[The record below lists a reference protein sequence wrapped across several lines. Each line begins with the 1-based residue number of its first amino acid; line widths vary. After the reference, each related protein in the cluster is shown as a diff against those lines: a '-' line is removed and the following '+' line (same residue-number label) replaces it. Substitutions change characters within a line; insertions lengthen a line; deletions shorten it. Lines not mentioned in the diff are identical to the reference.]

1 MRAQLHLF
9 ALALTLSL
17 LAAVPAV
24 AVAQPLPA
32 GMTQLR
38 SVEGV
43 DEYRLANGL
52 QVLLIQDDSKP
63 STTVNVT
70 YRVGSKHENYGETG
84 MAHLLEHLLFKGSP
98 GHSMVWAEFSKRG
111 LRANGSTWLDRT
123 NYFASFAA
131 NEENLQWYL
140 GWQAD
145 AMLNS
150 FIARKDLDTEMTVVR
165 NEMESGENNSGRIL
179 FERVMSSAYMWH
191 NYGKSTIGART
202 DVEGVNIERLQQFYR
217 TYYRPAN
224 ATVIVAGKFDPAK
237 VRQWIAASFGPL
249 QNPKTALPALYTL
262 DPVQDGEKSITV
274 RRVGGSPS
282 LYALYHVPPGAH
294 PDFAAISALNLI
306 LGDTPS
312 GRLHTRIV
320 EKQLAAA
327 AFSFSQGLQDPG
339 FTLLGLSL
347 APGQDMD
354 KARQAMLD
362 TIESISTDPVTQAE
376 LERARLKYLTGWELR
391 FTNPEQVGVALSES
405 IAQGDWR
412 LFFLSRDQV
421 RNLTLA
427 DVNRVATSYL
437 LRDNRTLG
445 SYIPTDKPL
454 RAVAP
459 ATVDVAALVGNY
471 KGDAA
476 AAQVEAFDAS
486 PANIDQRTQTTLL
499 ANGMKLALL
508 PKGTRGQAVSGSIS
522 LSLGDEKS
530 LFGQAAIGAA
540 TAAMLN
546 KGTSTL
552 SRQQIQDK
560 FDQLR
565 AQVGFGGGTTG
576 VGVGIKTT
584 RDKLPAVI
592 ALVGEVLRNASFPAA
607 ALEEYKRQLLSA
619 IAEQRKDPEAVVANE
634 LSRYGNPYP
643 RGDVRYAA
651 SFDEMVE
658 YTQSLSVA
666 QLQAFHRKFYGAQ
679 FGQAAFVGDLDAAQ
693 TRSAVSSALGNWNS
707 ASGYT
712 RVAKPLLPVQA
723 SRLVFKTPD
732 KQNAF
737 MQVKQDLAVSDNDA
751 DYPSLV
757 LANFM
762 LGQGG
767 NSRLW
772 VRIREKDGLSYDV
785 RSGINWSS
793 YEPNSGWRASAI
805 FGPQNRAA
813 VETAFRQELERA
825 LKDGFDDKELA
836 DAKQSLLSSRRLA
849 RAQDAN
855 LASGIRANL
864 RLGRTFAISQKVD
877 EQLAGATLA
886 QVNAAMRKYLQPAS
900 FVFGFGGDFN
910 HQ

>member
-17 LAAVPAV
+17 LAAAPAV

-98 GHSMVWAEFSKRG
+98 GYSTLWAEFSKRG

-145 AMLNS
+145 AMVNS

-237 VRQWIAASFGPL
+237 VRQWIAVSFGPL

-320 EKQLAAA
+320 DKQLAAA

-376 LERARLKYLTGWELR
+376 LERARLKYLTDWELR

-486 PANIDQRTQTTLL
+486 PANIEQRTQTTLL

-522 LSLGDEKS
+522 LSFGDEKS
-530 LFGQAAIGAA
+530 LFGHAAIGAA

-565 AQVGFGGGTTG
+565 AQVGFGGGATG

-607 ALEEYKRQLLSA
+607 ALEEYKRQVLSA
-619 IAEQRKDPEAVVANE
+619 IAEQRKDPEAIVANQ

-651 SFDEMVE
+651 SFDERVE
-658 YTQSLSVA
+658 YTQSLSVE

-751 DYPSLV
+751 DFPSLV

-855 LASGIRANL
+855 LASGISANL

-886 QVNAAMRKYLQPAS
+886 QVNAAMRKHLQPAS
-900 FVFGFGGDFN
+900 FVFGFGGDFKD
-910 HQ
+910 

>member
-1 MRAQLHLF
+1 M
-9 ALALTLSL
+9 
-17 LAAVPAV
+17 
-24 AVAQPLPA
+24 
-32 GMTQLR
+32 
-38 SVEGV
+38 
-43 DEYRLANGL
+43 
-52 QVLLIQDDSKP
+52 
-63 STTVNVT
+63 
-70 YRVGSKHENYGETG
+70 
-84 MAHLLEHLLFKGSP
+84 
-98 GHSMVWAEFSKRG
+98 
-111 LRANGSTWLDRT
+111 
-123 NYFASFAA
+123 
-131 NEENLQWYL
+131 
-140 GWQAD
+140 
-145 AMLNS
+145 
-150 FIARKDLDTEMTVVR
+150 
-165 NEMESGENNSGRIL
+165 
-179 FERVMSSAYMWH
+179 
-191 NYGKSTIGART
+191 
-202 DVEGVNIERLQQFYR
+202 
-217 TYYRPAN
+217 
-224 ATVIVAGKFDPAK
+224 
-237 VRQWIAASFGPL
+237 
-249 QNPKTALPALYTL
+249 
-262 DPVQDGEKSITV
+262 

-320 EKQLAAA
+320 DKQLAAG

-376 LERARLKYLTGWELR
+376 LERARLKYLTDWELR

-486 PANIDQRTQTTLL
+486 PANIDQRSQTTLL

-508 PKGTRGQAVSGSIS
+508 PKGARGQAVSGSIS
-522 LSLGDEKS
+522 LSFGDEKS
-530 LFGQAAIGAA
+530 LFGHAAIGAA

-565 AQVGFGGGTTG
+565 AQVGFGGGATG

-584 RDKLPAVI
+584 RDNLPAVI
-592 ALVGEVLRNASFPAA
+592 ALVAEVLRNASFPAA
-607 ALEEYKRQLLSA
+607 ALEEYKRQVLSA
-619 IAEQRKDPEAVVANE
+619 IAEQRKDPEAIVANQ

-651 SFDEMVE
+651 SFDERVE

-825 LKDGFDDKELA
+825 LKDGFYDKELA

-900 FVFGFGGDFN
+900 FVFGFGGDFKD
-910 HQ
+910 

>member
-1 MRAQLHLF
+1 MRTHLRVF
-9 ALALTLSL
+9 TVALTLSL
-17 LAAVPAV
+17 LAAAPAV
-24 AVAQPLPA
+24 TLAQPLPV
-32 GMTQLR
+32 GMTR
-38 SVEGV
+38 VTSVEGV
-43 DEYRLANGL
+43 DEYRLVNGL
-52 QVLLIQDDSKP
+52 QVLLIQDGSKP
-63 STTVNVT
+63 TTTVNVT

-98 GHSMVWAEFSKRG
+98 GHSMVSAEFSKRG

-145 AMLNS
+145 AMVNS

-165 NEMESGENNSGRIL
+165 NEMESGENNAGRIL
-179 FERVMSSAYMWH
+179 FERVMSAAYQWH

-262 DPVQDGEKSITV
+262 DPLQDGEKSITV
-274 RRVGGSPS
+274 RRVGGTPT

-294 PDFAAISALNLI
+294 PDYAAISALNLI

-320 EKQLAAA
+320 DKQLAAS
-327 AFSFSQGLQDPG
+327 AFSLSQGLQDPG

-354 KARQAMLD
+354 KARQAMLA
-362 TIESISTDPVTQAE
+362 TIESIGTDPVTQAE

-412 LFFLSRDQV
+412 LFFLNRDQV

-445 SYIPTDKPL
+445 SYIPTDKPV

-459 ATVDVAALVGNY
+459 ATVDVAAMVKDY
-471 KGDAA
+471 KGAA
-476 AAQVEAFDAS
+476 PAAQAEAFDAS

-508 PKGTRGQAVSGSIS
+508 PKGTRGQAVSGRIS
-522 LSLGDEKS
+522 LSFGDEKS
-530 LFGQAAIGAA
+530 LFGQAAIGTA

-552 SRQQIQDK
+552 TRQQIQDR

-584 RDKLPAVI
+584 RDNLPAVI
-592 ALVGEVLRNASFPAA
+592 ALVAEVLRNASFPAA
-607 ALEEYKRQLLSA
+607 ALEEYKSQVLSD

-634 LSRYGNPYP
+634 LSRYRNPYP
-643 RGDVRYAA
+643 RGHVRYAA

-658 YTQSLSVA
+658 RIQSLSVA

-679 FGQAAFVGDLDAAQ
+679 FGQTAFVGDLDAAQ

-712 RVAKPLLPVQA
+712 RVPNPLVPVKP

-732 KQNAF
+732 KQSAF
-737 MQVKQDLAVSDNDA
+737 MQVEQDMAVSDNDA

-772 VRIREKDGLSYDV
+772 VRIREKGGLSYDV
-785 RSGINWSS
+785 GSGVTWSN
-793 YEPNSGWRASAI
+793 YEPNSGWWAAAI
-805 FGPQNRAA
+805 FAPQNRAA

-855 LASGIRANL
+855 LASGISANL
-864 RLGRTFAISQKVD
+864 KLARTFATSQKVD

-886 QVNAAMRKYLQPAS
+886 QVNAAMRKHLQPAS
-900 FVFGFGGDFN
+900 FVFGFGGDFKD
-910 HQ
+910 